1 MPEADCI
8 LGFDYGKQRIGIAV
22 GQTLTRTAQA
32 LTTLQ
37 NRDNRPDWEAIQQL
51 LEEWQ
56 PIRLIVGLPLHLDGK
71 EQEMTRSARRF
82 ANQLHGRFGL
92 PVSHADER
100 LSSVEAE
107 KILAGTRSPSRYDK
121 QAIDKLAAQL
131 ILQDWLEQNSTR

>member
-1 MPEADCI
+1 MPEAGCI
-8 LGFDYGKQRIGIAV
+8 LGFDYGKKRIGIAV

-37 NRDNRPDWEAIQQL
+37 NRDSKPDWEAIQQL
-51 LEEWQ
+51 LEEWR
-56 PIRLIVGLPLHLDGK
+56 PVRLVVGLPLHLDGK

-107 KILAGTRSPSRYDK
+107 QILAETHGPGRYDK

-131 ILQDWLEQNSTR
+131 ILQGWLEQNGTQ

>member
-1 MPEADCI
+1 MPEAGCI
-8 LGFDYGKQRIGIAV
+8 LGFDYGKRRIGIAV
-22 GQTLTRTAQA
+22 GQTLTQTAQA

-37 NRDNRPDWEAIQQL
+37 SRDGKPDWKAIQQL
-51 LEEWQ
+51 LEEWR
-56 PIRLIVGLPLHLDGK
+56 PIRLVVGLPLHLDGK
-71 EQEMTRSARRF
+71 EQEITRAARRF

-107 KILAGTRSPSRYDK
+107 RILAENQNSRRYDK

-131 ILQDWLEQNSTR
+131 ILQDWLEQNGTQ

>member
-1 MPEADCI
+1 MPETGCI
-8 LGFDYGKQRIGIAV
+8 LGFDYGQRRIGIAV

-37 NRDNRPDWEAIQQL
+37 SRDGKPDWKAIQQL
-51 LEEWQ
+51 LEEWR
-56 PIRLIVGLPLHLDGK
+56 PVRLIVGLPLHLDGE
-71 EQEMTRSARRF
+71 EQEITHAARRF

-107 KILAGTRSPSRYDK
+107 QILTETQGAGRYDK

-131 ILQDWLEQNSTR
+131 ILQGWLEQNSTQ